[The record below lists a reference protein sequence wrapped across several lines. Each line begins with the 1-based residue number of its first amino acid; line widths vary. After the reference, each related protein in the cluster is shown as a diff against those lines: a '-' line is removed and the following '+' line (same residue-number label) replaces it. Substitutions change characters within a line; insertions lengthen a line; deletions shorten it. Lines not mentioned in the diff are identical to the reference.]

1 MNNLIFQSVCSKQ
14 KRVDASIL
22 NSVLELAV
30 QIARE
35 GREGRRIGTIFS
47 VGDESAV
54 LRLSRCLILDPLAG
68 HDDESRHIDNP
79 DMRETIKELAQ
90 LDGGF
95 IVSDG
100 GIVLSAARFFEATTV
115 SVDVPLGLGTRH
127 IAAAGMSKRTQAL
140 VVVVSESSLV
150 RVFRDGEIIAEI
162 YPEMWLFRLQQS
174 QITGPRVEEQDDEQ
188 MTVVSRPDGEEHSAG

>member
-1 MNNLIFQSVCSKQ
+1 
-14 KRVDASIL
+14 
-22 NSVLELAV
+22 
-30 QIARE
+30 
-35 GREGRRIGTIFS
+35 
-47 VGDESAV
+47 
-54 LRLSRCLILDPLAG
+54 
-68 HDDESRHIDNP
+68 
-79 DMRETIKELAQ
+79 MRETIKELAQ